1 MIYTYEGTKFPMKA
15 RVIETGKV
23 VNIIDGQL
31 GLTTE
36 GYIKFCSDH
45 EDGFKGYKPDELEFL
60 E

>member
-1 MIYTYEGTKFPMKA
+1 MKA
-15 RVIETGKV
+15 RVIKTGKV